1 MTTIVAQNISV
12 EEYLRMDDAAELKHE
27 YAGGEIRMLDG
38 ESVAHNTVAANVIG
52 EVGMYIKGKD
62 YRVYPSLMRLATP
75 VASGY
80 FYPDVTIVQ
89 GKAQLQEGVFD
100 TLVNP
105 LIIIE
110 VMSEESLQIDKGYKF
125 FYYRHIASLQEY
137 IVIDSTQFAVDII
150 RRQAPDTWSFE
161 KFTRH
166 GNHFHLNAIGC
177 TVSFND
183 LYDGLNFTNTEF
195 IA

>member
-1 MTTIVAQNISV
+1 MAYAAKKYISV
-12 EEYLRMDDAAELKHE
+12 EEYFLLEEAAPEKHE
-27 YAGGEIRMLDG
+27 YINGDVLAMAGATEEHNDIVSNLIR
-38 ESVAHNTVAANVIG
+38 
-52 EVGMYIKGKD
+52 EVGNCLKGKG
-62 YRVYPSLMRLATP
+62 YHIYPSRMRLATP
-75 VASGY
+75 VARGY

-150 RRQAPDTWSFE
+150 RRQTSDTWSFE
-161 KFTRH
+161 KVSCH
-166 GNHFHLNAIGC
+166 DNHLRLNAIGC

-183 LYDGLNFTNTEF
+183 LYDRMNFANTEF